1 MLLEQL
7 LIAGAA
13 VLVGALVQGL
23 IGFGIGPVAAPV
35 LVLIDSSLVPA
46 ALLLVTVP
54 HPLMSVARE
63 VDFVDWR
70 GLGWILLGRIPGTA
84 VGAYSVTVLSARLL
98 GVLVASAVLIAVVAS
113 VVRWRPRMTREALVV
128 GGLIS
133 GAFGTSTAIG
143 GPPIAIL
150 YQGSTGPRLRATLAG
165 ASFFGVLISIGALGL
180 AGEIWLS
187 RHECG

>member
-165 ASFFGVLISIGALGL
+165 VSFFGVLISIGALGL